1 MLILFKFVG
10 SLLSLYRSLGFCSV
24 FLLDLSICDCLC
36 WCWCLLGYAP
46 CVLNQLC
53 IFVLSTESVFV
64 LKLFLFTFFFF
75 DGSLNDLAFLGGSVC
90 TCNQFKWFTQK
101 RFNSFITSIFSLPF
115 FSQRERERDSRLRHI
130 SLSIFSCVFVDSFI
144 FPQRK
149 QFTLFSPK
157 FIFIFEIPIHN
168 CFSLIWCSDLTKAE
182 WLRS

>member
-115 FSQRERERDSRLRHI
+115 FLRERKR
-130 SLSIFSCVFVDSFI
+130 
-144 FPQRK
+144 
-149 QFTLFSPK
+149 
-157 FIFIFEIPIHN
+157 EIPDSDTFLSPFSRV
-168 CFSLIWCSDLTKAE
+168 FSLIALYSHSESSLLYFRQNPSSFSRFQSTIAFP
-182 WLRS
+182 